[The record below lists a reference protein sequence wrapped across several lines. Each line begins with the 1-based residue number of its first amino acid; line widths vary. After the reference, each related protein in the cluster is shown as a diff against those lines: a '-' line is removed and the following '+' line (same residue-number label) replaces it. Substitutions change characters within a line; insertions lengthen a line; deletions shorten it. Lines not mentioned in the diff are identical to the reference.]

1 MNLKKKDFLAGRKAV
16 AMNSTS
22 KIIKASAMSK
32 EGDLAI
38 TGDESGQVNLWNL
51 LSAELIVTIIEPV
64 SKLESKGISK
74 LALSNSRLFSLI
86 AFMDGMVSVYD
97 NEMGDIVAIFVEHQH
112 PVKHLY
118 VFEDNLRIM
127 SSDGNNS
134 CKIWYSHSGELLES
148 ITVACDVLGHSPDM
162 KYCISGPGKNTL
174 ENFKKRFF

>member
-1 MNLKKKDFLAGRKAV
+1 MNLKKKDFMANRKSIQS
-16 AMNSTS
+16 NTS

-38 TGDESGQVNLWNL
+38 TADDSGQVNLWNL
-51 LSAELIVTIIEPV
+51 LSAELIVTIIDP
-64 SKLESKGISK
+64 SSNLERKGISK

-86 AFMDGMVSVYD
+86 AFMDGMISVYD
-97 NEMGDIVAIFVEHQH
+97 NEMGDIVAIFVEHQQ

-118 VFEDNLRIM
+118 VFEDNRRVL

-148 ITVACDVLGHSPDM
+148 ITVACELFGLSPDM
-162 KYCISGPGKNTL
+162 KYCVSGPGKNT
-174 ENFKKRFF
+174 